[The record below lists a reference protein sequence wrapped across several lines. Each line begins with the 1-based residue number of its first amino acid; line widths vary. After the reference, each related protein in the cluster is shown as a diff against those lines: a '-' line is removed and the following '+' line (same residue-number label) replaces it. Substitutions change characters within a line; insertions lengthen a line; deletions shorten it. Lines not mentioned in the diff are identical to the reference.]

1 MPGLQGALQVVT
13 HSLPLPIQQLGT
25 AILGETC
32 YTTLIHDVSPTSA
45 CLRLFLSKGLG
56 LGIILFGSILKLP
69 QIVKIVRASSGRG
82 ISLAMYSLEV
92 VAYTISLA
100 YAYRRRLP
108 FSTYGENAS
117 LTVQNMAITLLLLY
131 YAPAPN
137 HLVRFLP
144 LGPSVQHRIRLRFS
158 AAATADD
165 ARRLDVAL
173 AGTLMVLCSFILFHP
188 TLLAMPLL
196 SLLQAT
202 TIPVSLLSKVP
213 QMQTLHASRD
223 PGQLS
228 SIVVFAQLAGTLARV
243 YTTRTETDD
252 ALLLWG
258 FGLASIFNAVIA
270 AQYIY
275 YSNGGGRRP
284 STAAS
289 RSSIL
294 PSLYS
299 ARKEKADDDDSDAY
313 DEAGSVLREK
323 EMFNGSA
330 AAAATTIEIAI
341 DRGPSSPAPPMPTP
355 TPHAAWRDA
364 PRRDDHKKSRLD

>member
-1 MPGLQGALQVVT
+1 M
-13 HSLPLPIQQLGT
+13 
-25 AILGETC
+25 
-32 YTTLIHDVSPTSA
+32 
-45 CLRLFLSKGLG
+45 
-56 LGIILFGSILKLP
+56 GIILFGSILKLP
-69 QIVKIVRASSGRG
+69 QIVKIIRASSGRG

-158 AAATADD
+158 AAAADD

-258 FGLASIFNAVIA
+258 FGLASVFNAVIA

-275 YSNGGGRRP
+275 YSNGFGFSGGRRRS
-284 STAAS
+284 STAAA

-313 DEAGSVLREK
+313 DDAGQMLREK

-330 AAAATTIEIAI
+330 AAATTTTIEIAI
-341 DRGPSSPAPPMPTP
+341 DRGPSSPTPPMPTP